1 MHGLLKLLA
10 LRGVKV
16 SRSWWLIGLVAL
28 LFVLPL
34 IVPPYLRSLMIE
46 VLIFAI
52 FAMSLDLLMGYTGL
66 ISFGH
71 AAFFGLGGYVVAYT
85 ARHLSANLLI
95 TLPLVLV
102 VIGVVAFV
110 IGFFALR
117 TSGIYFLMLTLAFS
131 QMFYG
136 LAIKWSE
143 VTGGSDGLTVERPY
157 LGVGGLAIRFGPD
170 INFYYLALVLFLFSW
185 WFLSRIVSS
194 PFGRTLKGIKE
205 NDARM
210 LALGYNTWNYKIAA
224 FVIAGLFAGLAGM
237 LLTTFNRHA
246 APESLYWTR
255 SGEAIIMVL
264 VGGAGSLSGPILGA
278 ALVHLL
284 PSYASSYTDR
294 WQSILGLVFI
304 AFVLFAPRGIY
315 GLINGRRRPTTGE
328 RRTTPRGHPDERQVV
343 KDEGRTTHDPWSLD
357 T

>member
-1 MHGLLKLLA
+1 MQGLLKPLA
-10 LRGVKV
+10 LPGVKV
-16 SRSWWLIGLVAL
+16 RSWWLIGLVAL
-28 LFVLPL
+28 LLVLPL
-34 IVPPYLRSLMIE
+34 IVPPYLRSLIIE
-46 VLIFAI
+46 VLIFAV

-66 ISFGH
+66 VSFGH
-71 AAFFGLGGYVVAYT
+71 AAFFGLGGYVVAYV

-95 TLPLVLV
+95 ALPLVLV

-157 LGVGGLAIRFGPD
+157 LGVGALAIRLGPD
-170 INFYYLALVLFLFSW
+170 SNFYYLAMVLFLFSW

-224 FVIAGLFAGLAGM
+224 FVIAGLFAGLAGI

-246 APESLYWTR
+246 APESL
-255 SGEAIIMVL
+255 
-264 VGGAGSLSGPILGA
+264 
-278 ALVHLL
+278 
-284 PSYASSYTDR
+284 
-294 WQSILGLVFI
+294 
-304 AFVLFAPRGIY
+304 
-315 GLINGRRRPTTGE
+315 
-328 RRTTPRGHPDERQVV
+328 
-343 KDEGRTTHDPWSLD
+343 
-357 T
+357 